1 MKFLLMCGI
10 FPVVASVL
18 LRKFFCDRVLKQ
30 KSDSEVSLT
39 GSQFARM
46 ILDQGKAKAV
56 EVEEK
61 KRPFLPISPE
71 RLVVSP
77 ALAKSKRAQDVA
89 SVGLLA
95 GLVLVARQQE
105 KVFGWR
111 KWAVKFGW
119 AGPAFTIAIVIFG
132 ALSKSFTVGMGLG
145 IIFAVLGT
153 ASVAL
158 WLTLPVEREAA
169 KKVAY
174 YLEETTIV
182 ARRSEAEDLSELVK
196 ALAWQRLV
204 PGCVEWM
211 IPKPKKITQDL

>member
-1 MKFLLMCGI
+1 MI
-10 FPVVASVL
+10 ASVL

-30 KSDSEVSLT
+30 KSDSVVSMT
-39 GSQFARM
+39 GAQFARAV
-46 ILDQGKAKAV
+46 LDQGKAKEV
-56 EVEEK
+56 EVDEK
-61 KRPFLPISPE
+61 KRPFLPISPD
-71 RLVVSP
+71 RLVISP
-77 ALAKSKRAQDVA
+77 SLANSKRAQDVA

-132 ALSKSFTVGMGLG
+132 ALSKSFTVGMALG
-145 IIFAVLGT
+145 ILFAVLGI

-169 KKVAY
+169 KKVAH
-174 YLEETTIV
+174 YLEETNIV
-182 ARRSEAEDLSELVK
+182 ARSSEAEDLADLVK

-204 PGCVEWM
+204 PGCVEWL
-211 IPKPKKITQDL
+211 IPKPKKITQAS